1 MADVGPSE
9 RAFFERQQQRRKEMQ
24 ARLAGRPAA
33 EEPTAQ
39 EPGAEDLVTEE
50 PLPEEPVIEEPL
62 PEVRVIEEP
71 VIEEP
76 GTEEPETE
84 EPGTEDLVAEPLAEV
99 PVIEVPVLEELVIEE
114 PPAGEP
120 PPPQSAL
127 RFVVTSNRPNVGQTF
142 GLHGR
147 ELIIGREQG
156 SDIQLDDLTVSHNH
170 ALVRTYGEVVTIED
184 LRSKNGTTVNGVA
197 ISRPVRIS
205 PRDVITVGA
214 VELLLEQYQAGGG

>member
-24 ARLAGRPAA
+24 ARLAGRPVP
-33 EEPTAQ
+33 EEPMAQ

-50 PLPEEPVIEEPL
+50 PLPEEPVSEESL

-71 VIEEP
+71 VI
-76 GTEEPETE
+76 E

-120 PPPQSAL
+120 PPPQPAL
-127 RFVVTSNRPNVGQTF
+127 RFVVTSNGPNVGQTF

-214 VELLLEQYQAGGG
+214 VELLLERYQAGQGTARGSS